1 MLNHQDTKT
10 LRVFEPIPDNQDNIG
25 REVVD
30 SAFQVHSTLGPGLL
44 ESVYEECFICELKD
58 KGLAFE
64 RQKIVPFKY
73 KHHSPELGYRL
84 DLLIEN
90 SVIVE
95 LKCVEKLLPLHDA
108 QILTYMKLMN
118 LRLGYLVN
126 FNVPVIKDGIKRKA
140 L

>member
-1 MLNHQDTKT
+1 MFNHQNTKT
-10 LRVFEPIPDNQDNIG
+10 PRSFQPIPANQDDIG
-25 REVVD
+25 KKVVD

-44 ESVYEECFICELKD
+44 ENIYEECFTCELRD
-58 KGLAFE
+58 HGLSFE
-64 RQKIVPFKY
+64 RQKIIPIQY
-73 KHHSPELGYRL
+73 KNHGLDLNYRV

-90 SVIVE
+90 SIIVE

-118 LRLGYLVN
+118 LRLGYLIN